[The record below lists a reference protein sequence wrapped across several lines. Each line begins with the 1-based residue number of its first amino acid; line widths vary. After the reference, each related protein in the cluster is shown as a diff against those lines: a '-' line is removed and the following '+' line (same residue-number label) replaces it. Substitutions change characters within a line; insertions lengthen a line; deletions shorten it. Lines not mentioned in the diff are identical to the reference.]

1 MKTSEIRQKFLDF
14 FAGKNHQVVP
24 SSSLI
29 PGNDPTLMFTVAGM
43 VQFKDVFLG
52 FEKRDYTRATTSQK
66 CLRAGGKHNDLEN
79 VGYTARHHT
88 FFEMLGNFSFG
99 DYFKQDAIT
108 FAWEFLTGEQWLNLP
123 KDKLL
128 VTVYASD
135 DEAYDI
141 WHKSVGLPAD
151 KIIRIGDNKGAPYA
165 SDNFWTMG
173 DTGPCGP
180 CTEIFYDHG
189 PSVAGGP
196 PGSPDE
202 DGDRFMEIWNNVF
215 MQFNRDESGTLH
227 PLPKPSVDT
236 GMGLERLSTVLQHVK
251 SNYETDALACLVR
264 AAARETGIGYSQ
276 DVPSLK
282 VIADHIRACCFMVAD
297 GILPS
302 NEGRG
307 YVLRRIARRAI
318 RHGYKLGQKGLFF
331 HKIVAD
337 LVAEMG
343 DAYPELRE
351 KQAHIEDALRAE
363 EIKFAET
370 LEIGM
375 GLVDSAL
382 EGGKT
387 ALDGDT
393 IFKLYDTFGFPVDLT
408 ADICRE
414 RDIHADLEGF
424 ERAMEAQRERGRAGS
439 SFKMTGKVSYSGA
452 DTCFHGYD
460 SASTD
465 ARVLALFKGTEAV
478 AALEAGE
485 EGIVVLD
492 DTPFYAEGGGQVGDV
507 GEISLQGGI
516 GALFDVNDT
525 QKIQA
530 AVFGHKGKLA
540 RGRLAVGDSV
550 TATIDLHARAASA
563 RNHSAT
569 HLLHAALRHVLGDHV
584 AQKGSLV
591 NPERT
596 RFDFAHGEPVSA
608 EQIAELERVVNRVIS
623 HNLPVKAEVMSMEA
637 AQKSG
642 AMMLFGE
649 KYGDEVRVLTMGD
662 FSAELCGGT
671 HVQRTGDIGLFKIV
685 AESGVAAGVRRVE
698 AVTGEGAIAYIQA
711 QDALLKEAAG
721 ALKAQTLDEVAAK
734 IGSLQDNV
742 KTLEKELAK
751 LKGQL
756 AASAGDSLSD
766 SAADVN
772 GVKVLAVEL
781 PGADNT
787 ALRETLDKLK
797 DKLGSAAIV
806 LAAKGDGKVAL
817 VAGVTAD
824 LTAKLKAGE
833 LVNFVAQ
840 QVGGKGGGRPDMAQA
855 GGTQPENL
863 AAALAGVQ
871 AWVAGKL

>member
-1 MKTSEIRQKFLDF
+1 
-14 FAGKNHQVVP
+14 
-24 SSSLI
+24 
-29 PGNDPTLMFTVAGM
+29 
-43 VQFKDVFLG
+43 
-52 FEKRDYTRATTSQK
+52 
-66 CLRAGGKHNDLEN
+66 
-79 VGYTARHHT
+79 
-88 FFEMLGNFSFG
+88 
-99 DYFKQDAIT
+99 
-108 FAWEFLTGEQWLNLP
+108 
-123 KDKLL
+123 
-128 VTVYASD
+128 
-135 DEAYDI
+135 
-141 WHKSVGLPAD
+141 
-151 KIIRIGDNKGAPYA
+151 
-165 SDNFWTMG
+165 
-173 DTGPCGP
+173 
-180 CTEIFYDHG
+180 
-189 PSVAGGP
+189 
-196 PGSPDE
+196 
-202 DGDRFMEIWNNVF
+202 
-215 MQFNRDESGTLH
+215 
-227 PLPKPSVDT
+227 
-236 GMGLERLSTVLQHVK
+236 MGLERLSTVLQHVK

-264 AAARETGIGYSQ
+264 AAARETGVAYSQ

-343 DAYPELRE
+343 EAYPELRE

-452 DTCFHGYD
+452 DTCFHGYE

-465 ARVLALFKGTEAV
+465 AKVLALFKAPRPSPRWKP
-478 AALEAGE
+478 AKKASWCWM
-485 EGIVVLD
+485 
-492 DTPFYAEGGGQVGDV
+492 TPFYAEGGGQVGDV

-550 TATIDLHARAASA
+550 TATIDLYARAASA

-596 RFDFAHGEPVSA
+596 LRLRP
-608 EQIAELERVVNRVIS
+608 R
-623 HNLPVKAEVMSMEA
+623 
-637 AQKSG
+637 
-642 AMMLFGE
+642 
-649 KYGDEVRVLTMGD
+649 
-662 FSAELCGGT
+662 
-671 HVQRTGDIGLFKIV
+671 RTGQRRTDRRAGARGQPRDQPQSAGQGRSDEHGSR
-685 AESGVAAGVRRVE
+685 AEIRRDDAVRR
-698 AVTGEGAIAYIQA
+698 
-711 QDALLKEAAG
+711 
-721 ALKAQTLDEVAAK
+721 K
-734 IGSLQDNV
+734 I
-742 KTLEKELAK
+742 
-751 LKGQL
+751 
-756 AASAGDSLSD
+756 
-766 SAADVN
+766 
-772 GVKVLAVEL
+772 
-781 PGADNT
+781 
-787 ALRETLDKLK
+787 R
-797 DKLGSAAIV
+797 
-806 LAAKGDGKVAL
+806 
-817 VAGVTAD
+817 
-824 LTAKLKAGE
+824 
-833 LVNFVAQ
+833 
-840 QVGGKGGGRPDMAQA
+840 R
-855 GGTQPENL
+855 
-863 AAALAGVQ
+863 
-871 AWVAGKL
+871 

>member
-264 AAARETGIGYSQ
+264 AAARETGVAYSQ

-452 DTCFHGYD
+452 DTCFHGYE

-465 ARVLALFKGTEAV
+465 AKVLALFKGTEAV

-698 AVTGEGAIAYIQA
+698 AVTGEGAIAHIQA
-711 QDALLKEAAG
+711 QDALLKDAAA
-721 ALKAQTLDEVAAK
+721 ALKAQTLDEVATK

-756 AASAGDSLSD
+756 AASAGDSLAD
-766 SAADVN
+766 SAADIN